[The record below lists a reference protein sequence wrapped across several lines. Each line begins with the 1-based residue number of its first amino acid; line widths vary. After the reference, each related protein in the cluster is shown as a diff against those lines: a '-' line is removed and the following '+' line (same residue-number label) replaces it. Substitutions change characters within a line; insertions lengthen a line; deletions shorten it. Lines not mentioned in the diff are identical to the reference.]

1 MKKFNK
7 IAIIDNI
14 ILFSPQIDELKKM
27 SDNLVWRIINKDNRV
42 ITVKEQINGP
52 TCNLEVGYDRPTEK
66 EVFKL
71 AGDADAIITC
81 WTKIPDKLIIEN
93 KNLRYIG
100 FWTNLYSHKIN
111 EKLAIQK
118 GIHID
123 YIPDYGTDS
132 VAEFVFAGLHMLL
145 RKINE
150 HYKATRTGKWDYE
163 NLKVGRKLVFNL
175 EEIEEENLMGKKIG
189 IVGLG
194 RIGSRVAEIA
204 KFGYNMEVGY
214 FSRNRKLDIENK
226 LDINYF
232 TLTDLFRWS
241 DIVSLHLSPEA
252 PKLINKELLNILI
265 PNKIL
270 VNTGSAYSVDEKYLI
285 ELIKEHKIRAFLDVY
300 EGLPPRKEL
309 KDLPN
314 VVFTYRA
321 AWFTKQAL
329 VYKAEQLLMKMNKY
343 LNNNE

>member
-1 MKKFNK
+1 MNKFKK

-14 ILFSPQIDELKKM
+14 ILFSNHIEELKNI
-27 SDNLVWRIINKDNRV
+27 SENLVWRIINKDHKIIK
-42 ITVKEQINGP
+42 ITEYLDGP
-52 TCNLEVGYDRPTEK
+52 TCNLEVGYERPSEK
-66 EVFKL
+66 EVFEI
-71 AGDADAIITC
+71 AGDADAVITC
-81 WTKIPDKLIIEN
+81 WTKIPDKLVIEN
-93 KNLRYIG
+93 KSLKYIG

-111 EKLAIQK
+111 EKLATQK

-123 YIPDYGTDS
+123 YIPDYGTES

-163 NLKVGRKLVFNL
+163 NLKVGRKLIFNI

-194 RIGSRVAEIA
+194 RIGTRVAKIA

-214 FSRNRKLDIENK
+214 FSRSRKRNLEKQLGIE
-226 LDINYF
+226 YF
-232 TLTDLFRWS
+232 ELVDLFHWS
-241 DIVSLHLSPEA
+241 DIITLHLSPDS

-265 PNKIL
+265 PNKIF
-270 VNTGSAYSVDEKYLI
+270 VNTGSAHSVDEKFLI
-285 ELIKEHKIRAFLDVY
+285 ELIKEQKIRAFLDVY

-309 KDLPN
+309 KNLPN

-329 VYKAEQLLMKMNKY
+329 VYKADQLLSKMKKY
-343 LNNNE
+343 LANNG